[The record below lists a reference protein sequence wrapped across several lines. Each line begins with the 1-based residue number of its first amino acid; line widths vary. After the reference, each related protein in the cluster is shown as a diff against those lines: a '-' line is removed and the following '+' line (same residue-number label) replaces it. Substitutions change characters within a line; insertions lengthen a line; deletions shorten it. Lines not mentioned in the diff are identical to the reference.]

1 MGDRAWLTRAP
12 IFFQTEG
19 EGSGASPPAP
29 RRMQF
34 FGRLVDTLSSVTNL
48 FSNPFRVKEVAVAD
62 YVSSGRAREEGQLI
76 LFQNTPNR
84 TWDCI
89 LVNPRNPQSGFRL
102 FQLETEADAL
112 VNFQQ
117 YSSQLPPFYESSS
130 HILHTEVLQQLTDLI
145 RSHPSWSVAHLAVE
159 LGIRECFHH
168 SRIISCA
175 NSTENEE
182 GCTPL
187 HLACRKGDGEI
198 LMELVQYCHAQMDVT
213 DSNGETAFHYAVQ
226 SDNSQV
232 LQLLGKNASAGLNQL
247 NNQGLTPLHLACQLG
262 KQEMVRVLL
271 LCNARCNIM
280 GPSGYPIHTAM
291 KFSQKGCAE
300 MIISMDS
307 NQIHSKDPRYGAS
320 PLHWAKN
327 AEMARLLLKRG
338 CDVNSTSSAGNTALH
353 VAVMRNRFDC
363 VMVLLTHGAN
373 ADARGE
379 HGNTPLH
386 LAMSKDN
393 VEMVKALIVF
403 GAEVDT
409 PNDSGETPAFVAS
422 KISRLVTRKALLTLL
437 RTVGADYRSPL
448 LQGVSAEQ
456 CSATTQHSFFSLE
469 RSQPPPI
476 SLNNLELQDLVHISR
491 ARKPAFILS
500 SMRDEKRTHD
510 HLLCLDGGGV
520 KGLVIIQLLIAIEKA
535 SGIATKDLFDW
546 VAGTSTGGILAL
558 AILHSE
564 GSPWA
569 WGPGSV
575 GLRPALELGWVY
587 FQGIAERVIG
597 EGRARKPF
605 VGQPR
610 VLESEGGRSR
620 AGGQGVAS
628 DGLEASSASHAGRSS
643 PLHSLRTH
651 TSGLGEA
658 PLTPICSGRLTG
670 QGCSFYSVTNRVDLD
685 LQAFTLSGPFFKE
698 NNTKLRIPNEIS
710 NLGAA
715 EGGPCLCGKLHRRVP
730 GAPAWSVPC
739 KSVPL
744 VPAAGL
750 CAAVCGG
757 RPSCLSPPPTP
768 LFLGK
773 SMAYMRGVY
782 FRMKDE
788 VFRGSR
794 PYESGPLEEFLK
806 REFGEHTKMT
816 DVKKPKVMLTGTLS
830 DRQPAELH
838 LFRNYE
844 APECVREPRFN
855 QNVNLKPPTHPSEQL
870 VWRAARSSG
879 AAPTYFRPNG
889 RFLDGGLLANNP
901 TLDAMTEIHE
911 YNQDM
916 IRKGQGNKVKK
927 LSIVVS
933 LGTGRSP
940 QVPVTCVDVFRPS
953 NPWELAKTVFG
964 AKELGKMVVDCCTD
978 PDGRAVDRARAWCEM
993 VGIQYFRLRVLE

>member
-1 MGDRAWLTRAP
+1 MKPMPSLTGVSRSPCVTHQERLAWHLALNGCWSEGAGSQASAP
-12 IFFQTEG
+12 
-19 EGSGASPPAP
+19 SP
-29 RRMQF
+29 RKMQF
-34 FGRLVDTLSSVTNL
+34 FGRLVNTLSSVTNL
-48 FSNPFRVKEVAVAD
+48 FSNPFRVKEVSVAD
-62 YVSSGRAREEGQLI
+62 YNVSSRVREEGQLV
-76 LFQNTPNR
+76 LFHNTRNR
-84 TWDCI
+84 TWDCV
-89 LVNPRNPQSGFRL
+89 LVNPRNSQSGFRL
-102 FQLETEADAL
+102 FQLEVEADAL

-117 YSSQLPPFYESSS
+117 YSSQLLPFYESSPQV
-130 HILHTEVLQQLTDLI
+130 LNVEVLQHLTDLI
-145 RSHPSWSVAHLAVE
+145 RNHPSWSAAHLAVE
-159 LGIRECFHH
+159 LGIRECFRH

-175 NSTENEE
+175 NSTEDEE

-187 HLACRKGDGEI
+187 HLACRKGDGET
-198 LMELVQYCHAQMDVT
+198 LVELVQYCHAQMDVT
-213 DSNGETAFHYAVQ
+213 DKSGETAFHYAVQ
-226 SDNSQV
+226 GDNPQV
-232 LQLLGKNASAGLNQL
+232 LQLLGKGASAGLNHV
-247 NNQGLTPLHLACQLG
+247 NNQGLTPLHLACQMG

-271 LCNARCNIM
+271 LCNARCNVM
-280 GPSGYPIHTAM
+280 GPGGYPIHTAM

-300 MIISMDS
+300 MIIGMDS

-327 AEMARLLLKRG
+327 AEMARMLLKRG
-338 CDVNSTSSAGNTALH
+338 CDVNSTSFAGNTALH
-353 VAVMRNRFDC
+353 VAVMRNRFEC
-363 VMVLLTHGAN
+363 VMVLLTYGAN

-393 VEMVKALIVF
+393 VEMIKALIVF

-409 PNDSGETPAFVAS
+409 PNDFGETPAFIANRVS
-422 KISRLVTRKALLTLL
+422 KLVTRKTLLTLL
-437 RTVGADYRSPL
+437 RTVGADYHFPL
-448 LQGVSAEQ
+448 TPGDPMEQGSAA
-456 CSATTQHSFFSLE
+456 SQHPLFSLE
-469 RSQPPPI
+469 RAQRPSV
-476 SLNNLELQDLVHISR
+476 SLSNLELQDITHITR
-491 ARKPAFILS
+491 ARKPAFILNS
-500 SMRDEKRTHD
+500 LRDETRSRD

-535 SGIATKDLFDW
+535 SGVATKDLFDW

-558 AILHSE
+558 AILH
-564 GSPWA
+564 
-569 WGPGSV
+569 
-575 GLRPALELGWVY
+575 
-587 FQGIAERVIG
+587 
-597 EGRARKPF
+597 
-605 VGQPR
+605 
-610 VLESEGGRSR
+610 
-620 AGGQGVAS
+620 
-628 DGLEASSASHAGRSS
+628 
-643 PLHSLRTH
+643 
-651 TSGLGEA
+651 
-658 PLTPICSGRLTG
+658 
-670 QGCSFYSVTNRVDLD
+670 N
-685 LQAFTLSGPFFKE
+685 
-698 NNTKLRIPNEIS
+698 
-710 NLGAA
+710 
-715 EGGPCLCGKLHRRVP
+715 
-730 GAPAWSVPC
+730 
-739 KSVPL
+739 
-744 VPAAGL
+744 
-750 CAAVCGG
+750 
-757 RPSCLSPPPTP
+757 
-768 LFLGK
+768 K

-816 DVKKPKVMLTGTLS
+816 DIKKPKVMLTGTLS

-838 LFRNYE
+838 LFRNYD
-844 APECVREPRFN
+844 APDTIREPRFS
-855 QNVNLKPPTHPSEQL
+855 QNANLRPPTQPSEQL

-916 IRKGQGNKVKK
+916 IRKGQGHKVKK

-993 VGIQYFRLRVLE
+993 VSIQYFRLNPQLGTDIMLDEVSDLVLVNALWETEVYIYEHRDQFQKLIQLLLEP

>member
-1 MGDRAWLTRAP
+1 
-12 IFFQTEG
+12 
-19 EGSGASPPAP
+19 
-29 RRMQF
+29 MQF
-34 FGRLVDTLSSVTNL
+34 FGRLVNTLSTVSNL
-48 FSNPFRVKEVAVAD
+48 FSSPFRVKEVSVAD
-62 YVSSGRAREEGQLI
+62 YPVTDRVQEEGQLL
-76 LFQNTPNR
+76 LFQNRPNR
-84 TWDCI
+84 TWDCV
-89 LVNPRNPQSGFRL
+89 LVNPRNAQSGFRL
-102 FQLETEADAL
+102 FQLESEAEAI

-117 YSSQLPPFYESSS
+117 YCAQLPPFYESSA
-130 HILHTEVLQQLTDLI
+130 HVLQAEVLQHLTDLI
-145 RSHPSWSVAHLAVE
+145 RNHPSWSVAHLAVE

-168 SRIISCA
+168 SRVISCA
-175 NSTENEE
+175 NSRENEE

-198 LMELVQYCHAQMDVT
+198 LVELVHYCHVQMDVT
-213 DSNGETAFHYAVQ
+213 DNHGETAFHYAVQ
-226 SDNSQV
+226 GDNAQV
-232 LQLLGKNASAGLNQL
+232 LQLLGKNASAGLNQA
-247 NNQGLTPLHLACQLG
+247 NQRGQTPLHLACQLG

-271 LCNARCNIM
+271 LSNARCGVP
-280 GPSGYPIHTAM
+280 GPGGYPIHTAM

-307 NQIHSKDPRYGAS
+307 NQIHSKDPHYGAS
-320 PLHWAKN
+320 PLHWAKT
-327 AEMARLLLKRG
+327 AEMARVLLRRG

-353 VAVMRNRFDC
+353 VAVMRNRLEC
-363 VMVLLTHGAN
+363 VMVLLTHGAR

-409 PNDSGETPAFVAS
+409 PNDFGETPVTIAS
-422 KISRLVTRKALLTLL
+422 KISKLVTRRALLTLL
-437 RTVGADYRSPL
+437 RTIGADHRPAAPSD
-448 LQGVSAEQ
+448 QG
-456 CSATTQHSFFSLE
+456 ATTAQHSFSLE
-469 RSQPPPI
+469 RAPPLPV
-476 SLNNLELQDLVHISR
+476 SLSSLELQDIVHISR

-500 SMRDEKRTHD
+500 SMRDEKRAHD

-535 SGIATKDLFDW
+535 SGIPTKDLFDW

-558 AILHSE
+558 AILH
-564 GSPWA
+564 
-569 WGPGSV
+569 
-575 GLRPALELGWVY
+575 
-587 FQGIAERVIG
+587 
-597 EGRARKPF
+597 
-605 VGQPR
+605 
-610 VLESEGGRSR
+610 
-620 AGGQGVAS
+620 
-628 DGLEASSASHAGRSS
+628 
-643 PLHSLRTH
+643 
-651 TSGLGEA
+651 
-658 PLTPICSGRLTG
+658 
-670 QGCSFYSVTNRVDLD
+670 
-685 LQAFTLSGPFFKE
+685 
-698 NNTKLRIPNEIS
+698 
-710 NLGAA
+710 
-715 EGGPCLCGKLHRRVP
+715 
-730 GAPAWSVPC
+730 
-739 KSVPL
+739 
-744 VPAAGL
+744 
-750 CAAVCGG
+750 
-757 RPSCLSPPPTP
+757 
-768 LFLGK
+768 GK

-844 APECVREPRFN
+844 APQPTREPRFS
-855 QNVNLKPPTHPSEQL
+855 QNINLKPLTQPSEQL

-911 YNQDM
+911 YNQDLV
-916 IRKGQGNKVKK
+916 RKGRGDKVKK
-927 LSIVVS
+927 LAIVVS

-993 VGIQYFRLRVLE
+993 VDIQYFRLNPQLGADIMLDEVSDLVLVNALWETEVYIYEQREQFQKLIQLLLAP

>member
-1 MGDRAWLTRAP
+1 MGDRAQLTRDP
-12 IFFQTEG
+12 VFFQAEG
-19 EGSGASPPAP
+19 AGGGAQPPASQK
-29 RRMQF
+29 MQF
-34 FGRLVDTLSSVTNL
+34 FGRLVNTLSSVTNL

-62 YVSSGRAREEGQLI
+62 YTSSGRVQEEGQLI
-76 LFQNTPNR
+76 LFQNIPNR

-89 LVNPRNPQSGFRL
+89 LVNPRNSQSGFRL

-112 VNFQQ
+112 VNFQH
-117 YSSQLPPFYESSS
+117 YSLQLTPFYESSG
-130 HILHTEVLQQLTDLI
+130 HVLHVEVLQQLTDLI
-145 RSHPSWSVAHLAVE
+145 RDHPSWSVAHLAVE

-175 NSTENEE
+175 NNRENEE

-198 LMELVQYCHAQMDVT
+198 LVELVQYCHAQMDVT
-213 DSNGETAFHYAVQ
+213 DNNGETAFHYAVQ
-226 SDNSQV
+226 GDNAQV
-232 LQLLGKNASAGLNQL
+232 LQLLGKTASSGLNRV
-247 NNQGLTPLHLACQLG
+247 NNEGQTPLHLACQMG

-271 LCNARCNIM
+271 LCNARCNVM
-280 GPSGYPIHTAM
+280 GSIGYPIHTAM
-291 KFSQKGCAE
+291 KFSHKGCAE

-320 PLHWAKN
+320 PLHWAKT
-327 AEMARLLLKRG
+327 AEMARMLLKRG
-338 CDVNSTSSAGNTALH
+338 CDVNSTSSTGNTALH

-363 VMVLLTHGAN
+363 VMALLTYGAN

-393 VEMVKALIVF
+393 VEMIKALIVF

-409 PNDSGETPAFVAS
+409 PNDFGETPAFIAS
-422 KISRLVTRKALLTLL
+422 KISKLVTRKTLLTLL
-437 RTVGADYRSPL
+437 RTIGANYSLPL
-448 LQGVSAEQ
+448 TQEAPSEQ
-456 CSATTQHSFFSLE
+456 SSTTTHHSFSLE

-476 SLNNLELQDLVHISR
+476 SLNNLELQDIVHISR
-491 ARKPAFILS
+491 SRKPAFILS

-535 SGIATKDLFDW
+535 SGVATKDLFDW

-558 AILHSE
+558 AILHS
-564 GSPWA
+564 
-569 WGPGSV
+569 
-575 GLRPALELGWVY
+575 
-587 FQGIAERVIG
+587 
-597 EGRARKPF
+597 
-605 VGQPR
+605 
-610 VLESEGGRSR
+610 
-620 AGGQGVAS
+620 
-628 DGLEASSASHAGRSS
+628 
-643 PLHSLRTH
+643 
-651 TSGLGEA
+651 
-658 PLTPICSGRLTG
+658 
-670 QGCSFYSVTNRVDLD
+670 
-685 LQAFTLSGPFFKE
+685 
-698 NNTKLRIPNEIS
+698 
-710 NLGAA
+710 
-715 EGGPCLCGKLHRRVP
+715 
-730 GAPAWSVPC
+730 
-739 KSVPL
+739 
-744 VPAAGL
+744 
-750 CAAVCGG
+750 
-757 RPSCLSPPPTP
+757 
-768 LFLGK
+768 K
-773 SMAYMRGVY
+773 SMAYMRCVY

-838 LFRNYE
+838 LFRNYD
-844 APECVREPRFN
+844 APESVREPRFS
-855 QNVNLKPPTHPSEQL
+855 QNINLKPPTQPSEQL

-916 IRKGQGNKVKK
+916 IRKGQRSKVKK

-933 LGTGRSP
+933 LGTGKSP

-993 VGIQYFRLRVLE
+993 VDIQYFRQIEPPAGDRHHAGRGQRRSAGQRSVGD

>member
-1 MGDRAWLTRAP
+1 MTLVSPVPPPTCREQA
-12 IFFQTEG
+12 QTEG
-19 EGSGASPPAP
+19 AGGGASPPAP
-29 RRMQF
+29 RKMQF
-34 FGRLVDTLSSVTNL
+34 FGRLVNTLNSVTNL
-48 FSNPFRVKEVAVAD
+48 FSNPFRVKEVAVVD
-62 YVSSGRAREEGQLI
+62 YISSGRVQEEGQLV
-76 LFQNTPNR
+76 LFQNFPNR
-84 TWDCI
+84 TWDCV
-89 LVNPRNPQSGFRL
+89 LVDPRNSQNGFRL
-102 FQLETEADAL
+102 FQLEREADAL
-112 VNFQQ
+112 VNFQH

-130 HILHTEVLQQLTDLI
+130 QVLHVESLQQLTDLI

-175 NSTENEE
+175 NSRENEE

-187 HLACRKGDGEI
+187 HLACRKGDGEV
-198 LMELVQYCHAQMDVT
+198 LLELVQYCHAQMDAT
-213 DSNGETAFHYAVQ
+213 DNNGETAFHYAVQ
-226 SDNSQV
+226 GDNSRV
-232 LQLLGKNASAGLNQL
+232 LQLLGKNASAGLNRL
-247 NNQGLTPLHLACQLG
+247 NNQGQTPLHLACQMG

-271 LCNARCNIM
+271 LCNARCNVM
-280 GPSGYPIHTAM
+280 GPTGYPIHTAM
-291 KFSQKGCAE
+291 KFSHKGCAE

-307 NQIHSKDPRYGAS
+307 SQIHSKDPRYGAS

-327 AEMARLLLKRG
+327 AEMARMLLKRG
-338 CDVNSTSSAGNTALH
+338 CDVNSTSSTGNTALH
-353 VAVMRNRFDC
+353 VAVMRNRLDC
-363 VMVLLTHGAN
+363 VMALLTYGAN

-409 PNDSGETPAFVAS
+409 PNDFGETPALIAS
-422 KISRLVTRKALLTLL
+422 KIGKLVTRKTLLTLL
-437 RTVGADYRSPL
+437 KNVGADYRLPL
-448 LQGVSAEQ
+448 IQRAPSEQ
-456 CSATTQHSFFSLE
+456 CSTTTHHLFSLE

-476 SLNNLELQDLVHISR
+476 SLTNLELQDIVHISR

-535 SGIATKDLFDW
+535 SGVATKDLFDW

-558 AILHSE
+558 AILHS
-564 GSPWA
+564 
-569 WGPGSV
+569 
-575 GLRPALELGWVY
+575 
-587 FQGIAERVIG
+587 
-597 EGRARKPF
+597 
-605 VGQPR
+605 
-610 VLESEGGRSR
+610 
-620 AGGQGVAS
+620 
-628 DGLEASSASHAGRSS
+628 
-643 PLHSLRTH
+643 
-651 TSGLGEA
+651 
-658 PLTPICSGRLTG
+658 
-670 QGCSFYSVTNRVDLD
+670 
-685 LQAFTLSGPFFKE
+685 
-698 NNTKLRIPNEIS
+698 
-710 NLGAA
+710 
-715 EGGPCLCGKLHRRVP
+715 
-730 GAPAWSVPC
+730 
-739 KSVPL
+739 
-744 VPAAGL
+744 
-750 CAAVCGG
+750 
-757 RPSCLSPPPTP
+757 
-768 LFLGK
+768 K

-844 APECVREPRFN
+844 APECDREPRFS
-855 QNVNLKPPTHPSEQL
+855 QNVNLKPLTQPSEQL

-911 YNQDM
+911 YNQDL

-993 VGIQYFRLRVLE
+993 VGIQYFRLNPQLGADIMLDEVSDMVLVNALWETEVYIYEHREQFQKLIQLLLSP

>member
-1 MGDRAWLTRAP
+1 MGDRAQLTRDP
-12 IFFQTEG
+12 VFFQTEG
-19 EGSGASPPAP
+19 EGGGASPPAP

-34 FGRLVDTLSSVTNL
+34 FGRLVSTLSSVTNL
-48 FSNPFRVKEVAVAD
+48 FSNPFRVKAVAVAD
-62 YVSSGRAREEGQLI
+62 YSSSGRVREERQLC
-76 LFQNTPNR
+76 LFQHAPSR

-117 YSSQLPPFYESSS
+117 YSSQLPPFYESSN
-130 HILHTEVLQQLTDLI
+130 HILHVEVLQQLTDLI
-145 RSHPSWSVAHLAVE
+145 RNHPSWSVAHLAVE
-159 LGIRECFHH
+159 LGIRECFRH

-175 NSTENEE
+175 NNRENEE

-187 HLACRKGDGEI
+187 HLACRKGDWEI
-198 LMELVQYCHAQMDVT
+198 LVELVQYCHAQMDVT
-213 DSNGETAFHYAVQ
+213 DNNGETAFHYAVQ

-232 LQLLGKNASAGLNQL
+232 LQLLGENASAGVNQV
-247 NNQGLTPLHLACQLG
+247 NNRGLTPLHLACQLG

-271 LCNARCNIM
+271 LCSARCDVV
-280 GPSGYPIHTAM
+280 GPGGYPIHVAM
-291 KFSQKGCAE
+291 KFSRKGCAE
-300 MIISMDS
+300 MIVSMDS
-307 NQIHSKDPRYGAS
+307 TQIHSKDPRYGAS
-320 PLHWAKN
+320 PLHWAKT

-338 CDVNSTSSAGNTALH
+338 CDVNSTSSVGNTALH

-373 ADARGE
+373 AEARGE

-393 VEMVKALIVF
+393 MEMIKALIVF
-403 GAEVDT
+403 GAEVDI
-409 PNDSGETPAFVAS
+409 PNDFGETPAFMAS
-422 KISRLVTRKALLTLL
+422 KNSKLVTRKALLTLL
-437 RTVGADYRSPL
+437 RTVGADYRSPPV
-448 LQGVSAEQ
+448 QGVSAEQ
-456 CSATTQHSFFSLE
+456 CSVATHSFSLE

-476 SLNNLELQDLVHISR
+476 SFNNLELQDLMHISR

-500 SMRDEKRTHD
+500 STRDEKRIRD

-558 AILHSE
+558 AILHS
-564 GSPWA
+564 
-569 WGPGSV
+569 
-575 GLRPALELGWVY
+575 
-587 FQGIAERVIG
+587 
-597 EGRARKPF
+597 
-605 VGQPR
+605 
-610 VLESEGGRSR
+610 
-620 AGGQGVAS
+620 
-628 DGLEASSASHAGRSS
+628 
-643 PLHSLRTH
+643 
-651 TSGLGEA
+651 
-658 PLTPICSGRLTG
+658 
-670 QGCSFYSVTNRVDLD
+670 
-685 LQAFTLSGPFFKE
+685 
-698 NNTKLRIPNEIS
+698 
-710 NLGAA
+710 
-715 EGGPCLCGKLHRRVP
+715 
-730 GAPAWSVPC
+730 
-739 KSVPL
+739 
-744 VPAAGL
+744 
-750 CAAVCGG
+750 
-757 RPSCLSPPPTP
+757 
-768 LFLGK
+768 K

-788 VFRGSR
+788 VFQGSR

-844 APECVREPRFN
+844 APECVREPRIG
-855 QNVNLKPPTHPSEQL
+855 QNVNLKPPTQPSEQL

-879 AAPTYFRPNG
+879 AAPTYFRPSG

-911 YNQDM
+911 YNQDL

-927 LSIVVS
+927 LSVVVS

-953 NPWELAKTVFG
+953 SPWELAKTVFG
-964 AKELGKMVVDCCTD
+964 AKELGKMVVECCTD

-993 VGIQYFRLRVLE
+993 VGIQYFRLSPQLGTDIMLDEVNDTVLVNALWETEVYIYEHREQFQELIQLLLSP

>member
-1 MGDRAWLTRAP
+1 
-12 IFFQTEG
+12 
-19 EGSGASPPAP
+19 
-29 RRMQF
+29 MQF
-34 FGRLVDTLSSVTNL
+34 FGRLVNTLSTVSNL
-48 FSNPFRVKEVAVAD
+48 FSSPFRVKEVSVAD
-62 YVSSGRAREEGQLI
+62 YPVTDRVQEEGQLL
-76 LFQNTPNR
+76 LFQNRPNR
-84 TWDCI
+84 TWDCV
-89 LVNPRNPQSGFRL
+89 LVNPRNAQSGFRL
-102 FQLETEADAL
+102 FQLESEAEAI

-117 YSSQLPPFYESSS
+117 YCAQLPPFYESSA
-130 HILHTEVLQQLTDLI
+130 HVLQAEVLQHLTDLI
-145 RSHPSWSVAHLAVE
+145 RNHPSWSVAHLAVE

-168 SRIISCA
+168 SRVISCA
-175 NSTENEE
+175 NSRENEE

-198 LMELVQYCHAQMDVT
+198 LVELVHYCHVQMDVT
-213 DSNGETAFHYAVQ
+213 DNHGETAFHYAVQ
-226 SDNSQV
+226 GDNAQV
-232 LQLLGKNASAGLNQL
+232 LQANQRG
-247 NNQGLTPLHLACQLG
+247 QTPLHLACQLG

-271 LCNARCNIM
+271 LSNARCGVP
-280 GPSGYPIHTAM
+280 GPGGYPIHTAM

-307 NQIHSKDPRYGAS
+307 NQIHSKDPHYGAS
-320 PLHWAKN
+320 PLHWAKT
-327 AEMARLLLKRG
+327 AEMARVLLRRG

-353 VAVMRNRFDC
+353 VAVMRNRLEC
-363 VMVLLTHGAN
+363 VMVLLTHGAR

-409 PNDSGETPAFVAS
+409 PNDFGETPVTIAS
-422 KISRLVTRKALLTLL
+422 KISK
-437 RTVGADYRSPL
+437 
-448 LQGVSAEQ
+448 Q
-456 CSATTQHSFFSLE
+456 
-469 RSQPPPI
+469 
-476 SLNNLELQDLVHISR
+476 LQDIVHISR

-500 SMRDEKRTHD
+500 SMRDEKRAHD

-535 SGIATKDLFDW
+535 SGIPTKDLFDW

-558 AILHSE
+558 AILH
-564 GSPWA
+564 
-569 WGPGSV
+569 
-575 GLRPALELGWVY
+575 
-587 FQGIAERVIG
+587 
-597 EGRARKPF
+597 
-605 VGQPR
+605 
-610 VLESEGGRSR
+610 
-620 AGGQGVAS
+620 
-628 DGLEASSASHAGRSS
+628 
-643 PLHSLRTH
+643 
-651 TSGLGEA
+651 
-658 PLTPICSGRLTG
+658 
-670 QGCSFYSVTNRVDLD
+670 
-685 LQAFTLSGPFFKE
+685 
-698 NNTKLRIPNEIS
+698 
-710 NLGAA
+710 
-715 EGGPCLCGKLHRRVP
+715 
-730 GAPAWSVPC
+730 
-739 KSVPL
+739 
-744 VPAAGL
+744 
-750 CAAVCGG
+750 
-757 RPSCLSPPPTP
+757 
-768 LFLGK
+768 GK

-844 APECVREPRFN
+844 APQPTREPRFS
-855 QNVNLKPPTHPSEQL
+855 QNINLKPLTQPSEQL

-911 YNQDM
+911 YNQDLV
-916 IRKGQGNKVKK
+916 RKGRGDKVKK
-927 LSIVVS
+927 LAIVVS

-993 VGIQYFRLRVLE
+993 VDIQYFRLNPQLGADIMLDEVSDLVLVNALWETEVYIYEQREQFQKLIQLLLAP

>member
-1 MGDRAWLTRAP
+1 
-12 IFFQTEG
+12 
-19 EGSGASPPAP
+19 
-29 RRMQF
+29 MQF
-34 FGRLVDTLSSVTNL
+34 FGRLVSTLSGVTTL
-48 FSNPFRVKEVAVAD
+48 FSNPFRVKEVALSD
-62 YVSSGRAREEGQLI
+62 YASSGRVREEGQLI
-76 LFQNTPNR
+76 LFLNASTR

-89 LVNPRNPQSGFRL
+89 LVNPRNSQSGFRL
-102 FQLETEADAL
+102 FQLESEAEAL
-112 VNFQQ
+112 VNFERF
-117 YSSQLPPFYESSS
+117 SSQLPPFYESSTQV
-130 HILHTEVLQQLTDLI
+130 LHTEVLQHLTDLI

-168 SRIISCA
+168 SRVISCA

-187 HLACRKGDGEI
+187 HLACRKGNEEI
-198 LMELVQYCHAQMDVT
+198 LVELVRHCHAQMDVT
-213 DSNGETAFHYAVQ
+213 DSRGETAFHYAVQ
-226 SDNSQV
+226 GDSAQV
-232 LQLLGKNASAGLNQL
+232 LQLLGKNASSGLNQA
-247 NNQGLTPLHLACQLG
+247 NHQGLTPLHLACQLG
-262 KQEMVRVLL
+262 KEEMVRALL
-271 LCNARCNIM
+271 LCNARCNVVA
-280 GPSGYPIHTAM
+280 PSGYPIHTAM

-300 MIISMDS
+300 MIVGVDS

-327 AEMARLLLKRG
+327 AEMACMLLKRG
-338 CDVNSTSSAGNTALH
+338 CDVDGTSASGNTALH

-363 VMVLLTHGAN
+363 VMALLTYGAN
-373 ADARGE
+373 AGVRDE

-393 VEMVKALIVF
+393 VELVKALIVF

-409 PNDSGETPAFVAS
+409 PNDCGETPAFIAS
-422 KISRLVTRKALLTLL
+422 KISK
-437 RTVGADYRSPL
+437 
-448 LQGVSAEQ
+448 Q
-456 CSATTQHSFFSLE
+456 
-469 RSQPPPI
+469 
-476 SLNNLELQDLVHISR
+476 LQDLVHVSR
-491 ARKPAFILS
+491 ARKPPFLLS
-500 SMRDEKRTHD
+500 SMRDEKRIHD

-535 SGIATKDLFDW
+535 SGVATKDLFDW

-558 AILHSE
+558 AILHS
-564 GSPWA
+564 
-569 WGPGSV
+569 
-575 GLRPALELGWVY
+575 
-587 FQGIAERVIG
+587 
-597 EGRARKPF
+597 
-605 VGQPR
+605 
-610 VLESEGGRSR
+610 
-620 AGGQGVAS
+620 
-628 DGLEASSASHAGRSS
+628 
-643 PLHSLRTH
+643 
-651 TSGLGEA
+651 
-658 PLTPICSGRLTG
+658 
-670 QGCSFYSVTNRVDLD
+670 
-685 LQAFTLSGPFFKE
+685 
-698 NNTKLRIPNEIS
+698 
-710 NLGAA
+710 
-715 EGGPCLCGKLHRRVP
+715 
-730 GAPAWSVPC
+730 
-739 KSVPL
+739 
-744 VPAAGL
+744 
-750 CAAVCGG
+750 
-757 RPSCLSPPPTP
+757 
-768 LFLGK
+768 K
-773 SMAYMRGVY
+773 SMAYMRGLY

-830 DRQPAELH
+830 DRQPPELH

-844 APECVREPRFN
+844 APEAFREPHIG
-855 QNVNLKPPTHPSEQL
+855 QNVNLKPPAHPSEQL

-911 YNQDM
+911 YNQDL
-916 IRKGQGNKVKK
+916 IRKGQGSKVKK

-993 VGIQYFRLRVLE
+993 VGIQYFRLNPPLGTDIMLDEVSDAVLVNVLWETEVYIYQHREQFQKLVQLLLSP

>member
-1 MGDRAWLTRAP
+1 
-12 IFFQTEG
+12 
-19 EGSGASPPAP
+19 
-29 RRMQF
+29 MQF
-34 FGRLVDTLSSVTNL
+34 FGRLVNTLSSVTNL
-48 FSNPFRVKEVAVAD
+48 FSNPYRVKEVAIVD
-62 YVSSGRAREEGQLI
+62 YTLSERLREEGQLI
-76 LFQNTPNR
+76 LFQNVPNR

-89 LVNPRNPQSGFRL
+89 LISPKNSQNGFRL
-102 FQLETEADAL
+102 FQLESEADAQ

-117 YSSQLPPFYESSS
+117 YSSQLPPFYESSTQV
-130 HILHTEVLQQLTDLI
+130 LQVDVLQQLTDLI
-145 RSHPSWSVAHLAVE
+145 RNHPSWSAAHLAVE

-175 NSTENEE
+175 NNTENEE

-187 HLACRKGDGEI
+187 HLACRKGNGEI
-198 LMELVQYCHAQMDVT
+198 LVELVQYCHAQMDVT
-213 DSNGETAFHYAVQ
+213 DNKGETAFHYAVQ
-226 SDNSQV
+226 GDNSQV
-232 LQLLGKNASAGLNQL
+232 LQLLGKNASSGLNQV
-247 NNQGLTPLHLACQLG
+247 NNQGLTPLHLACQMG

-271 LCNARCNIM
+271 LCNARCNVM
-280 GPSGYPIHTAM
+280 GPGGYPIHTAM

-327 AEMARLLLKRG
+327 AEMARMLLKRG
-338 CDVNSTSSAGNTALH
+338 CEVESTSASGNTALH

-363 VMVLLTHGAN
+363 VMVLLTYGAN
-373 ADARGE
+373 AGARGE
-379 HGNTPLH
+379 NGNTPLH
-386 LAMSKDN
+386 LAMSNDN
-393 VEMVKALIVF
+393 LDLVKALIVF
-403 GAEVDT
+403 GAEVDV
-409 PNDSGETPAFVAS
+409 PNDFGETPALIAS
-422 KISRLVTRKALLTLL
+422 KISKMVTRKALLALL
-437 RTVGADYRSPL
+437 KTVGADYRIPGIPEVPAAQGSAASP
-448 LQGVSAEQ
+448 
-456 CSATTQHSFFSLE
+456 HPFSLE
-469 RSQPPPI
+469 RAQPPEI
-476 SLNNLELQDLVHISR
+476 SLNNLELQDLLPISR

-535 SGIATKDLFDW
+535 SGMATKDLFDW

-558 AILHSE
+558 AILHS
-564 GSPWA
+564 
-569 WGPGSV
+569 
-575 GLRPALELGWVY
+575 
-587 FQGIAERVIG
+587 
-597 EGRARKPF
+597 
-605 VGQPR
+605 
-610 VLESEGGRSR
+610 
-620 AGGQGVAS
+620 
-628 DGLEASSASHAGRSS
+628 
-643 PLHSLRTH
+643 
-651 TSGLGEA
+651 
-658 PLTPICSGRLTG
+658 
-670 QGCSFYSVTNRVDLD
+670 
-685 LQAFTLSGPFFKE
+685 
-698 NNTKLRIPNEIS
+698 
-710 NLGAA
+710 
-715 EGGPCLCGKLHRRVP
+715 
-730 GAPAWSVPC
+730 
-739 KSVPL
+739 
-744 VPAAGL
+744 
-750 CAAVCGG
+750 
-757 RPSCLSPPPTP
+757 
-768 LFLGK
+768 K

-844 APECVREPRFN
+844 APEAVREPRFT
-855 QNVNLKPPTHPSEQL
+855 QNVNLKPPTHPSDQL

-911 YNQDM
+911 FNQDM
-916 IRKGQGNKVKK
+916 IRKGQGSKVKK

-993 VGIQYFRLRVLE
+993 VDIQYFRLNPQLGMDIMLDEVSDAVLVNALWETEVYIYEQREQFQKLVQLLLAP

>member
-1 MGDRAWLTRAP
+1 MGDRAQLTRDP
-12 IFFQTEG
+12 VFFQTEG
-19 EGSGASPPAP
+19 AGGGAQPPAP
-29 RRMQF
+29 RKMQF
-34 FGRLVDTLSSVTNL
+34 FGRLVNTLSSVTNL

-62 YVSSGRAREEGQLI
+62 YTSSSRVQEEGQLI
-76 LFQNTPNR
+76 LFQNIPNR

-89 LVNPRNPQSGFRL
+89 LVNPRNSQSGFRL

-112 VNFQQ
+112 VNFQH
-117 YSSQLPPFYESSS
+117 YSLQLPPFYESSG
-130 HILHTEVLQQLTDLI
+130 HVLHVEVLQQLTDLI
-145 RSHPSWSVAHLAVE
+145 RNHPSWSVAHLAVE

-175 NSTENEE
+175 NNRENEE

-198 LMELVQYCHAQMDVT
+198 LVELVQYCHAQMDVT
-213 DSNGETAFHYAVQ
+213 DNNGETAFHYAVQ
-226 SDNSQV
+226 GDNAQV
-232 LQLLGKNASAGLNQL
+232 LQLLGKNASAGLNRV
-247 NNQGLTPLHLACQLG
+247 NNQGQTPLHLACQMG
-262 KQEMVRVLL
+262 KQEMVRLLL
-271 LCNARCNIM
+271 LCNARCNVM
-280 GPSGYPIHTAM
+280 GSTGYPIHTAM
-291 KFSQKGCAE
+291 KFSHKGCAE

-320 PLHWAKN
+320 PLHWAKT
-327 AEMARLLLKRG
+327 AEMARMLLKRG
-338 CDVNSTSSAGNTALH
+338 CDVNSTSSTGNTALH

-363 VMVLLTHGAN
+363 VMALLTYGAN

-393 VEMVKALIVF
+393 VEMIKALIVF

-409 PNDSGETPAFVAS
+409 PNDSGETPAFIAS
-422 KISRLVTRKALLTLL
+422 KISKLVTRKTLLTLL
-437 RTVGADYRSPL
+437 RTIGANYSLPL
-448 LQGVSAEQ
+448 TQEAPSEQ
-456 CSATTQHSFFSLE
+456 SSTTTHHSFSLE

-476 SLNNLELQDLVHISR
+476 SLNNLELQDIVHISR
-491 ARKPAFILS
+491 SRKPAFILS

-535 SGIATKDLFDW
+535 SGVATKDLFDW

-558 AILHSE
+558 AILHS
-564 GSPWA
+564 
-569 WGPGSV
+569 
-575 GLRPALELGWVY
+575 
-587 FQGIAERVIG
+587 
-597 EGRARKPF
+597 
-605 VGQPR
+605 
-610 VLESEGGRSR
+610 
-620 AGGQGVAS
+620 
-628 DGLEASSASHAGRSS
+628 
-643 PLHSLRTH
+643 
-651 TSGLGEA
+651 
-658 PLTPICSGRLTG
+658 
-670 QGCSFYSVTNRVDLD
+670 
-685 LQAFTLSGPFFKE
+685 
-698 NNTKLRIPNEIS
+698 
-710 NLGAA
+710 
-715 EGGPCLCGKLHRRVP
+715 
-730 GAPAWSVPC
+730 
-739 KSVPL
+739 
-744 VPAAGL
+744 
-750 CAAVCGG
+750 
-757 RPSCLSPPPTP
+757 
-768 LFLGK
+768 K

-838 LFRNYE
+838 LFRNYD
-844 APECVREPRFN
+844 APESVREPRFS
-855 QNVNLKPPTHPSEQL
+855 QNINLKPPTQPSEQL

-916 IRKGQGNKVKK
+916 IRKGQRNKVKK

-933 LGTGRSP
+933 LGTGKSP

-993 VGIQYFRLRVLE
+993 VDIQYFRQIEPPAGDRHHAGRGQRRSAGQRFVGD